1 MFERLKARALLLA
14 QARAARRRDALA
26 ARLADELPAGI
37 AADRTAEGVELSGR
51 GLKRRLALEPALR
64 ALIGRLR

>member
-14 QARAARRRDALA
+14 EARAERRRHALA

-37 AADRTAEGVELSGR
+37 AADRTGEGVELSGR